1 MQAYQVNTGW
11 TNLTLSGSWTNTA
24 FAGFATAAKIR
35 RLNNFQS
42 EISGLVANNTA
53 VSTNSVI
60 CNIPAAFRP
69 NVRTIVYTLGSFG
82 GGGDT
87 GVRLDLTT
95 SGDLLYIST
104 APTITFTSVFYLHL
118 NFIYPLAV

>member
-24 FAGFATAAKIR
+24 FAGFTTAAKIR
-35 RLNNFQS
+35 RLNNFQG

-53 VSTNSVI
+53 VSTGSVI
-60 CNIPAAFRP
+60 ANVPAAFRP
-69 NVRTIVYTLGSFG
+69 NVRTIIDTLGSFSS
-82 GGGDT
+82 GDT

-118 NFIYPLAV
+118 NFTYPLAV